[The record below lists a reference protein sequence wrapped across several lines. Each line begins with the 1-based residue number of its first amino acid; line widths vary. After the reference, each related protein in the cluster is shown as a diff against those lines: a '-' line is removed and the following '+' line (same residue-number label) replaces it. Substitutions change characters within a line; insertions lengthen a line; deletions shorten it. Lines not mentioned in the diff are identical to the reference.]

1 MEKIK
6 NVLGETLEVC
16 CTSPMTG
23 FYRNGF
29 CETGPR
35 DLGTHVVCA
44 EVTEE
49 FLEFTSSEGNDLI
62 RPSPEHGFPGLTP
75 GDRWCLCVS
84 RWKEALDAG
93 IAPPV
98 VLAATNQATIKYV
111 SLDDLKKYSVDIY

>member
-111 SLDDLKKYSVDIY
+111 SLDDLKKYAVDIQ